1 MGEAIVFTSGKGG
14 VGKTTTIANIGA
26 GLSRLDKKVIMLDTD
41 MGLRNLDVV
50 MGMEDQIQ
58 YNLIDLLENKCR
70 LKQALIRDKRYPN
83 LFMIPAALRCRK
95 IMDYESKL
103 YTLISHLK
111 QEFDF
116 CLIDCPAGIEDGF
129 HFAVSAADRA
139 VVVTSPHI
147 SAVRDAG
154 RVICLLDGMR
164 LSQID
169 LLINAYNARMVRK
182 HDMLS
187 QKDVEDIL
195 GPELFD
201 YGYGPFRWCC
211 LSGKPEDL
219 RKTDHAAMEIID
231 PNRRSQDRD
240 NYIWIRDAEK
250 NKLVVGTQCRILYQ
264 DALGRRDIAL
274 KFNEM
279 VRNGEIGPVMLG
291 RDHHDTGGTDSP
303 YRETSNI
310 YDGSNITADMAV
322 HCYAGNAARGMSLVA
337 LHNGGGVGIS
347 KSINGGFGMV
357 LDGSERVDEILMAAI
372 PWDTMIGVSRRSW
385 GRCEHSIETVAEY
398 NRIRNG
404 EDYVTMPYLASD
416 ELIERVCKDV
426 VVEEHH
432 HAHH

>member
-169 LLINAYNARMVRK
+169 LLINAYNARMVRTF
-182 HDMLS
+182 
-187 QKDVEDIL
+187 
-195 GPELFD
+195 G
-201 YGYGPFRWCC
+201 
-211 LSGKPEDL
+211 
-219 RKTDHAAMEIID
+219 
-231 PNRRSQDRD
+231 NRCNS
-240 NYIWIRDAEK
+240 
-250 NKLVVGTQCRILYQ
+250 CR
-264 DALGRRDIAL
+264 
-274 KFNEM
+274 
-279 VRNGEIGPVMLG
+279 
-291 RDHHDTGGTDSP
+291 
-303 YRETSNI
+303 
-310 YDGSNITADMAV
+310 
-322 HCYAGNAARGMSLVA
+322 
-337 LHNGGGVGIS
+337 
-347 KSINGGFGMV
+347 
-357 LDGSERVDEILMAAI
+357 
-372 PWDTMIGVSRRSW
+372 
-385 GRCEHSIETVAEY
+385 
-398 NRIRNG
+398 
-404 EDYVTMPYLASD
+404 
-416 ELIERVCKDV
+416 
-426 VVEEHH
+426 
-432 HAHH
+432 